1 MGNDDRVLSQAE
13 IDALLSSSAPA
24 PKPAAPIATAPP
36 KPAAVATA
44 AAPPPA
50 PPAPAK
56 TAPPVAVPQSA
67 VKVTVP
73 PPAPKPAPVPAAA
86 APAAP
91 PPPPVVKP
99 APIAAAPAPQIVQQ
113 GMTQEQVTNLCRK
126 LLSEET
132 GELAKQMVELTIK
145 VNNYKKRID
154 HIDEKI
160 NEIADMVQQSP
171 AIDGLAAR
179 IEELQGLVLNA
190 RRRKSDEEHIRDEF
204 HCVKCHSEK
213 LVAVH
218 VKCTSCGTE
227 NWMGWFPNSQ
237 QIVDEEPGEHY

>member
-1 MGNDDRVLSQAE
+1 MGDDRVLSQSE
-13 IDALLSSSAPA
+13 IDALLSGSAPA
-24 PKPAAPIATAPP
+24 PKPAAAVSAAAAPP
-36 KPAAVATA
+36 KPVA
-44 AAPPPA
+44 AAPA
-50 PPAPAK
+50 PPAAK
-56 TAPPVAVPQSA
+56 PVAVPQSA
-67 VKVTVP
+67 VKVAVP
-73 PPAPKPAPVPAAA
+73 PPAPPAPKPAAPVV
-86 APAAP
+86 APPVVSAAP
-91 PPPPVVKP
+91 PPPAAIP
-99 APIAAAPAPQIVQQ
+99 APAAAPASVPTAAPQIIQQ

-160 NEIADMVQQSP
+160 NEIAGMMQQSP
-171 AIDGLAAR
+171 AIDTLAAR
-179 IEELQGLVLNA
+179 IEELQGMVLNA